1 MNDMQTISM
10 FGADD
15 EARVGMARCPARAA
29 FSGAKVPPAA
39 ARTGTLQRDVPTYL
53 RFLCLLPLLGALTLQ
68 AAERA
73 VRVNLGT
80 LAPRGSSFHQALQ
93 AMGEQ
98 WRQAPG
104 GGVRLV
110 IYPDGTQGGEAD
122 MVRLMRLGSLHAGLL
137 SAVGLAEIEPGV
149 GGLQNIPMGFRTLAE
164 FEYVNEKLRP
174 MLEKRLAE
182 KGFVVLFWGDAGW
195 VRYFST
201 KPMLVPDDLKKNK
214 VFVWAGNPDQVDIMK
229 KAGYKPVPLETAD
242 IVSGLTTG
250 LITAVTVPPIIALVG
265 GFEKRAPHMID
276 LNWAPL
282 VGACVIKKNLWD
294 KLPGPTREAMLKA
307 AAEAGKQIRAS
318 NRKESEE
325 AVEKMKKNGLTVHTV
340 SPEVEAKWRAAAE
353 EVYPQIRG
361 RIVPAD
367 IFDEAIRLLKE
378 YRASGGK
385 K

>member
-1 MNDMQTISM
+1 ML
-10 FGADD
+10 A
-15 EARVGMARCPARAA
+15 
-29 FSGAKVPPAA
+29 
-39 ARTGTLQRDVPTYL
+39 
-53 RFLCLLPLLGALTLQ
+53 LLGGLSAEG
-68 AAERA
+68 AERM

-93 AMGEQ
+93 AMGEE

-122 MVRLMRLGSLHAGLL
+122 MVRLMRLGSLQAGLL
-137 SAVGLAEIEPGV
+137 SAVGLSEIELAV
-149 GGLQNIPMGFRTLAE
+149 GGLQNIPMGFRDLNE

-174 MLEKRLAE
+174 MLEKRLAD
-182 KGFVVLFWGDAGW
+182 KGFIVLFWGDAGW

-201 KPMLVPDDLKKNK
+201 KPMLVPEDLKKNK
-214 VFVWAGNPDQVDIMK
+214 VFVWAGNRDQVDIMK
-229 KAGYKPVPLETAD
+229 KAGYNPVGLETAD
-242 IVSGLTTG
+242 IVAGLTTG
-250 LITAVTVPPIIALVG
+250 LITAVNVPPIYALVS

-276 LNWAPL
+276 LKWAPL
-282 VGACVIKKNLWD
+282 VGACVIKKDTWE
-294 KLPGPTREAMLKA
+294 KLSPATREAMLKA
-307 AAEAGKQIRAS
+307 AAQAGKQIRAS

-325 AVEKMKKNGLTVHTV
+325 AVEKMKKNGLIVHSV

-367 IFDEAIRLLKE
+367 IFDEALRLLKE
-378 YRASGGK
+378 YRAAEGTK
-385 K
+385 